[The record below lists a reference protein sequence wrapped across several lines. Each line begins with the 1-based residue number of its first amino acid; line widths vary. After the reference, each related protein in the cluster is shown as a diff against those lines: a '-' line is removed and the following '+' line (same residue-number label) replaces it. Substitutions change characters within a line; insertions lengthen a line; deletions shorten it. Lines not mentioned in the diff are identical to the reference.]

1 MKLSNQLVTSTSQK
15 LDKAVNDSNET
26 TTETSKLV
34 LSWLKDESASQV
46 FLNWLTAKSKVVDD
60 ETQLEKKARGQSV
73 KNFQN
78 VVNATPFQ
86 RMYFGIKQ
94 GNPLTEQL
102 RVKKAQQP
110 MVDKK
115 LATQEQVDSKKYFA
129 WTTKI
134 DKEQSTLK
142 TDMAKLKKKYG
153 ATNKELSAIANTLD

>member
-115 LATQEQVDSKKYFA
+115 LATQDQVDSKKYFA
-129 WTTKI
+129 WTTPI
-134 DKEQSTLK
+134 EKEQSTLK

>member
-1 MKLSNQLVTSTSQK
+1 MKLSTKLVTSTSQK
-15 LDKAVNDSNET
+15 LDKAVADSNAT

-34 LSWLKDESASQV
+34 LSWLQDESASQV
-46 FLNWLTAKSKVVDD
+46 FLNWLTAKSKVVDG
-60 ETQLEKKARGQSV
+60 ETELEKKARGQSV

-86 RMYFGIKQ
+86 RMYFGIPQ
-94 GNPLTEQL
+94 GKPLTEQL

-129 WTTKI
+129 WTTPI
-134 DKEQSTLK
+134 EREQATLK
-142 TDMAKLKKKYG
+142 SDMAKLKKKYG
-153 ATNKELSAIANTLD
+153 ATNKEMSAIANTLD

>member
-15 LDKAVNDSNET
+15 LDKAVNNSNET

-115 LATQEQVDSKKYFA
+115 LATQDQVDSKKYFA
-129 WTTKI
+129 WTTPI
-134 DKEQSTLK
+134 EKEQSTLK
-142 TDMAKLKKKYG
+142 SDMAKLKKKYG
-153 ATNKELSAIANTLD
+153 ASNKEMSAVANTLD

>member
-15 LDKAVNDSNET
+15 LDKAVNNSNET

-129 WTTKI
+129 WTTPI
-134 DKEQSTLK
+134 EKEQSTLK

>member
-15 LDKAVNDSNET
+15 LDKAVNNSNET

-34 LSWLKDESASQV
+34 LSWLKDKSASQV
-46 FLNWLTAKSKVVDD
+46 FLNWLTAKSKIVEG
-60 ETQLEKKARGQSV
+60 ETQAEKLERGQSV

-78 VVNATPFQ
+78 VINATPFQ
-86 RMYFGIKQ
+86 RMYFGIPQ
-94 GNPLTEQL
+94 GKALTEQL

-129 WTTKI
+129 WTTPI
-134 DKEQSTLK
+134 EKEQATLK
-142 TDMAKLKKKYG
+142 SDMAKLKKKYG
-153 ATNKELSAIANTLD
+153 ATNKEMSAVANTLD

>member
-115 LATQEQVDSKKYFA
+115 LATQDQVDSKKYFA
-129 WTTKI
+129 WTTPI
-134 DKEQSTLK
+134 EKEQSTLK
-142 TDMAKLKKKYG
+142 SDMAKLKKKYG

>member
-15 LDKAVNDSNET
+15 LDKAVNNSNET